1 MNQILKQENNTVTLK
16 ITVGSEAFEN
26 ACKQAYNKN
35 KGQFNIPG
43 FRKGKATRAVIEKMY
58 GEGIFFEDAIDIVF
72 PEAYRNA
79 VEELKL
85 EVIDRPSLDI
95 EEIGKG
101 KDLVMVI
108 NVQVKPE
115 VKLGEYK
122 GIEVKQVSAEVT
134 EEDVETEINKMQEQ
148 NARMV
153 TVEDRP
159 VSDKDSIL
167 LNFCGSVDGVE
178 FEGGKAENYSLVV
191 GSNTFIP
198 GFEEQLIGMNAGGS
212 KDVVV
217 TFPEDYHSED
227 LKGKEAVFAVEINE
241 IKETQLPHI
250 DDEFVKDTTEFETL
264 EELKNDIRAK
274 AAENKKKSAE
284 DAMKNEVVEK
294 LAENIEVEIPEVMVK
309 NEVDNML
316 KDFEN
321 NLRYQGMDLNTYY
334 QYTGTSKEVLE
345 DQMKEDAEK
354 GVRISLAVDAVSKSE
369 GVEATEEDMEAEYK
383 KMADIY
389 KLEVEKIK
397 EIFQNSQ
404 DEAIKSTIVTRK
416 TVDLL
421 LENAKLV

>member
-122 GIEVKQVSAEVT
+122 GLEVKQVSAEVT

-198 GFEEQLIGMNAGGS
+198 GFEEQLIGMNAGDS

-334 QYTGTSKEVLE
+334 QYTGTSKEILE

-354 GVRISLAVDAVSKSE
+354 RVRISLAVDAVSKSE

-404 DEAIKSTIVTRK
+404 DEAIKSTIVARK

>member
-122 GIEVKQVSAEVT
+122 GLEVKEVSAEVT
-134 EEDVETEINKMQEQ
+134 EEDVEAEIKKMQEQ

-198 GFEEQLIGMNAGGS
+198 GFEEQLIGMNAGDS

-241 IKETQLPHI
+241 IKEKQLPQI

-264 EELKNDIRAK
+264 EELKSDIRTK
-274 AAENKKKSAE
+274 AAESKKKSAE

-294 LAENIEVEIPEVMVK
+294 LAENMEVEIPEVMVK

-334 QYTGTSKEVLE
+334 QYTGTSKEILE
-345 DQMKEDAEK
+345 EQMKEDAEK
-354 GVRISLAVDAVSKSE
+354 RVRISLAVDAVSKSE

-389 KLEVEKIK
+389 KLEVKKIK

-404 DEAIKSTIVTRK
+404 DEAIKSTIVARK

>member
-1 MNQILKQENNTVTLK
+1 
-16 ITVGSEAFEN
+16 
-26 ACKQAYNKN
+26 
-35 KGQFNIPG
+35 
-43 FRKGKATRAVIEKMY
+43 
-58 GEGIFFEDAIDIVF
+58 
-72 PEAYRNA
+72 
-79 VEELKL
+79 
-85 EVIDRPSLDI
+85 
-95 EEIGKG
+95 
-101 KDLVMVI
+101 MVI

-122 GIEVKQVSAEVT
+122 GLEVKEVSAEVT
-134 EEDVETEINKMQEQ
+134 EEDVEAEIKKMQEQ

-198 GFEEQLIGMNAGGS
+198 GFEEQLIGMNAGDS

-241 IKETQLPHI
+241 IKEKQLPQI

-264 EELKNDIRAK
+264 EELKSDIRTK
-274 AAENKKKSAE
+274 AAESKKKSAE

-334 QYTGTSKEVLE
+334 QYTGTSKEILE

-354 GVRISLAVDAVSKSE
+354 RVRISLAVDAVSKSE

-404 DEAIKSTIVTRK
+404 DEAIKSTIVARK

>member
-58 GEGIFFEDAIDIVF
+58 GEGVFFEDAIDIVF

-108 NVQVKPE
+108 SVQVKPE

-122 GIEVKQVSAEVT
+122 GLEVKEVSAEVT
-134 EEDVETEINKMQEQ
+134 EEDVEAEIKKMQEQ

-159 VSDKDSIL
+159 VADKDSIL

-198 GFEEQLIGMNAGGS
+198 GFEEQLIGMNTGDS
-212 KDVVV
+212 RDVVV
-217 TFPEDYHSED
+217 TFPQDYHSED

-241 IKETQLPHI
+241 IKEKQLPQV

-264 EELKNDIRAK
+264 EELKNDIRTK

-294 LAENIEVEIPEVMVK
+294 LAENMEVEIPEVMVK

-334 QYTGTSKEVLE
+334 QYTGTSKEILE

-354 GVRISLAVDAVSKSE
+354 RVRISLAVDAVSKSE

-404 DEAIKSTIVTRK
+404 DEAIKSTIVARK

>member
-198 GFEEQLIGMNAGGS
+198 GFEEQLIGMNAGDS

-334 QYTGTSKEVLE
+334 QYTGTSKEILE
-345 DQMKEDAEK
+345 EQMKEDAEK
-354 GVRISLAVDAVSKSE
+354 RVRISLAVDAVSKSE

>member
-122 GIEVKQVSAEVT
+122 GLEVKQVSAEVT

-198 GFEEQLIGMNAGGS
+198 GFEEQLIGMNAGDS

-241 IKETQLPHI
+241 IKETQLPKI

-334 QYTGTSKEVLE
+334 QYTGTSKEILE

-354 GVRISLAVDAVSKSE
+354 RVRISLAVDAVSKSE

-404 DEAIKSTIVTRK
+404 DEAIKSTIVARK

>member
-58 GEGIFFEDAIDIVF
+58 GEGVFFEDAIDIVF

-122 GIEVKQVSAEVT
+122 GLEVKEVSAEVT
-134 EEDVETEINKMQEQ
+134 EEDVEAEIKKMQEQ

-167 LNFCGSVDGVE
+167 LNFCGSVAGVE

-198 GFEEQLIGMNAGGS
+198 GFEEQLIGMNAGDS

-241 IKETQLPHI
+241 IKEKQLPQI

-264 EELKNDIRAK
+264 EELKSDIRTK
-274 AAENKKKSAE
+274 AAESKKKSAE

-334 QYTGTSKEVLE
+334 QYTGTSKEILE

-354 GVRISLAVDAVSKSE
+354 RVRISLAVDAVSKSE

-404 DEAIKSTIVTRK
+404 DEAIKSTIVARK

>member
-122 GIEVKQVSAEVT
+122 GLEVKQVSAEVT

-198 GFEEQLIGMNAGGS
+198 GFEEQLIGMNAGDS

-334 QYTGTSKEVLE
+334 QYTGTSKEILE

-354 GVRISLAVDAVSKSE
+354 RVRISLAVDEVSKSE

-404 DEAIKSTIVTRK
+404 DEAIKSTIVARK

>member
-43 FRKGKATRAVIEKMY
+43 FRKGKATKAVIEKMY
-58 GEGIFFEDAIDIVF
+58 GEGVFFEDAIDIVF

-122 GIEVKQVSAEVT
+122 GLEVKEVSAEVT
-134 EEDVETEINKMQEQ
+134 EEDVEAEIKKMQEQ

-198 GFEEQLIGMNAGGS
+198 GFEEQLIGMNAGDS

-241 IKETQLPHI
+241 IKEKQLPQI

-264 EELKNDIRAK
+264 EELKSDIRTK
-274 AAENKKKSAE
+274 AAESKKKSAE

-334 QYTGTSKEVLE
+334 QYTGTSKEILE

-354 GVRISLAVDAVSKSE
+354 RVRISLAVDAVSKSE

-404 DEAIKSTIVTRK
+404 DEAIKSTIVARK

>member
-58 GEGIFFEDAIDIVF
+58 GEGVFFEDAIDIVF

-122 GIEVKQVSAEVT
+122 GLEVKQVSAEVT
-134 EEDVETEINKMQEQ
+134 EEAVETEIKKMQEQ

-198 GFEEQLIGMNAGGS
+198 GFEEQLIGMNAGDS

-241 IKETQLPHI
+241 IKETQLPKI

-334 QYTGTSKEVLE
+334 QYTGTSKEILE

-354 GVRISLAVDAVSKSE
+354 RVRISLAVDAVSKSE

-404 DEAIKSTIVTRK
+404 DEAIKSTIVARK

>member
-198 GFEEQLIGMNAGGS
+198 GFEEQLIGMNAGDS

-241 IKETQLPHI
+241 IKETQLPKI

-334 QYTGTSKEVLE
+334 QYTGTSKEILE

-354 GVRISLAVDAVSKSE
+354 RVRISLAVDAVSKSE

>member
-122 GIEVKQVSAEVT
+122 GLEVKQVSAEVT

-191 GSNTFIP
+191 GSSTFIP
-198 GFEEQLIGMNAGGS
+198 GFEEQLIGMNAGDS

-241 IKETQLPHI
+241 IKETQLPKI

-334 QYTGTSKEVLE
+334 QYTGTSKEILE

-354 GVRISLAVDAVSKSE
+354 RVRISLAVDAVSKSE

>member
-122 GIEVKQVSAEVT
+122 GLEVKQVSAEVT

-198 GFEEQLIGMNAGGS
+198 GFEEQLIGMNTGDS

-241 IKETQLPHI
+241 IKETQLPKI

-334 QYTGTSKEVLE
+334 QYTGTSKEILE

-354 GVRISLAVDAVSKSE
+354 RVRISLAVDAVSKSE

-404 DEAIKSTIVTRK
+404 DEAIKSTIVARK

>member
-122 GIEVKQVSAEVT
+122 GLEVKQVSAEVT

-198 GFEEQLIGMNAGGS
+198 GFEEQLIGMNTGDS

-241 IKETQLPHI
+241 IKETQLPQI

-334 QYTGTSKEVLE
+334 QYTGTSKEILE

-354 GVRISLAVDAVSKSE
+354 RVRISLAVDAVSKSE

-397 EIFQNSQ
+397 EIFQKSQ
-404 DEAIKSTIVTRK
+404 DEAIKSTIVARK

>member
-1 MNQILKQENNTVTLK
+1 
-16 ITVGSEAFEN
+16 
-26 ACKQAYNKN
+26 
-35 KGQFNIPG
+35 
-43 FRKGKATRAVIEKMY
+43 
-58 GEGIFFEDAIDIVF
+58 
-72 PEAYRNA
+72 
-79 VEELKL
+79 
-85 EVIDRPSLDI
+85 
-95 EEIGKG
+95 
-101 KDLVMVI
+101 
-108 NVQVKPE
+108 
-115 VKLGEYK
+115 
-122 GIEVKQVSAEVT
+122 
-134 EEDVETEINKMQEQ
+134 
-148 NARMV
+148 MV

-198 GFEEQLIGMNAGGS
+198 GFEEQLIGMNAGDS

-227 LKGKEAVFAVEINE
+227 PKGKEAVFAVEINE
-241 IKETQLPHI
+241 IKETQLPKI

-334 QYTGTSKEVLE
+334 QYTGTSKEILE

-354 GVRISLAVDAVSKSE
+354 RVRISLAVDAVSKSE

>member
-122 GIEVKQVSAEVT
+122 GLEVKEVSAEVT
-134 EEDVETEINKMQEQ
+134 EEDVEAEIKKMQEQ

-198 GFEEQLIGMNAGGS
+198 GFEEQLIGMNAGDS

-334 QYTGTSKEVLE
+334 QYTGTSKEILE

-354 GVRISLAVDAVSKSE
+354 RVRISLAVDAVSKSE

-404 DEAIKSTIVTRK
+404 DEAIKSTIVARK

>member
-122 GIEVKQVSAEVT
+122 GLEVKQVSAEVT

-198 GFEEQLIGMNAGGS
+198 GFEEQLIGMNAGDS

-241 IKETQLPHI
+241 IKETQLPKI
-250 DDEFVKDTTEFETL
+250 DDEFLKDTTEFETL

-334 QYTGTSKEVLE
+334 QYTGTSKEILE

-354 GVRISLAVDAVSKSE
+354 RVRISLAVDAVSKSE

-404 DEAIKSTIVTRK
+404 DEAIKSTIVARK

>member
-122 GIEVKQVSAEVT
+122 GLEVKQVSAEVT

-198 GFEEQLIGMNAGGS
+198 GFEEQLIGMNTGDS

-334 QYTGTSKEVLE
+334 QYTGTSKEILE

-354 GVRISLAVDAVSKSE
+354 RVRISLAVDAVSKSE

-404 DEAIKSTIVTRK
+404 DEAIKSTIVARK

>member
-58 GEGIFFEDAIDIVF
+58 GEGVFFEDAIDIVF

-122 GIEVKQVSAEVT
+122 GLEVKQVSAEVT

-198 GFEEQLIGMNAGGS
+198 GFEEQLIGMNAGDS

-241 IKETQLPHI
+241 IKETQLPKI

-334 QYTGTSKEVLE
+334 QYTGTSKEILE

-354 GVRISLAVDAVSKSE
+354 RVRISLAVDAVSKSE

-404 DEAIKSTIVTRK
+404 DEAIKSTIVARK

>member
-122 GIEVKQVSAEVT
+122 GLEVKQVSAEVT
-134 EEDVETEINKMQEQ
+134 EEDVEAEIKKMQEQ

-198 GFEEQLIGMNAGGS
+198 GFEEQLIGMNAGDS

-241 IKETQLPHI
+241 IKETQLPKI

-334 QYTGTSKEVLE
+334 QYTGTSKEILE

-354 GVRISLAVDAVSKSE
+354 RVRISLAVDAVSKSE

-404 DEAIKSTIVTRK
+404 DEAIKSTIVARK

>member
-198 GFEEQLIGMNAGGS
+198 GFEEQLIGMNAGDS

-334 QYTGTSKEVLE
+334 QYTGTSKEILE

-354 GVRISLAVDAVSKSE
+354 RVRISLAVDAVSKSE

-404 DEAIKSTIVTRK
+404 DEAIKSTIVARK

>member
-198 GFEEQLIGMNAGGS
+198 GFEEQLIGMNAGDS

-241 IKETQLPHI
+241 RKETQLPHI

-334 QYTGTSKEVLE
+334 QYTGTSKEILE

-354 GVRISLAVDAVSKSE
+354 RVRISLAVDAVSKSE

>member
-122 GIEVKQVSAEVT
+122 GLEVKQVSAEVT
-134 EEDVETEINKMQEQ
+134 EEDVETEIKKMQEQ

-198 GFEEQLIGMNAGGS
+198 GFEEQLIGMNAGDS

-241 IKETQLPHI
+241 IKKTQLPKI

-274 AAENKKKSAE
+274 AAESKKKSAE

-294 LAENIEVEIPEVMVK
+294 LAENMEVEIPEVMVK

-334 QYTGTSKEVLE
+334 QYTGTSKEILE

-354 GVRISLAVDAVSKSE
+354 RVRISLAVDAVSKSE

-404 DEAIKSTIVTRK
+404 DEAIKSTIVARK

>member
-122 GIEVKQVSAEVT
+122 GLEVKQVSAEVT

-198 GFEEQLIGMNAGGS
+198 GFEEQLIGMNAGDS

-241 IKETQLPHI
+241 IKETQLPKI

-294 LAENIEVEIPEVMVK
+294 LAENIDVEIPEVMVK

-334 QYTGTSKEVLE
+334 QYTGTSKEILE

-354 GVRISLAVDAVSKSE
+354 RVRISLAVDAVSKSE

-404 DEAIKSTIVTRK
+404 DEAIKSTIVARK

>member
-122 GIEVKQVSAEVT
+122 GLEVKQVSAEVT

-198 GFEEQLIGMNAGGS
+198 GFEEQLIGMNAGDS

-334 QYTGTSKEVLE
+334 QYTGTSKEILE

-354 GVRISLAVDAVSKSE
+354 RVRISLAVDAVSKSE
-369 GVEATEEDMEAEYK
+369 GVEATEEDMEAEYQ

-404 DEAIKSTIVTRK
+404 DEAIKSTIVARK

>member
-122 GIEVKQVSAEVT
+122 GLEVKQVSAEVT
-134 EEDVETEINKMQEQ
+134 EEDVEAEIKKMQEQ

-198 GFEEQLIGMNAGGS
+198 GFEEQLIGMNAGDS

-241 IKETQLPHI
+241 IKEKQLPKI

-334 QYTGTSKEVLE
+334 QYTGTSKEILE

-354 GVRISLAVDAVSKSE
+354 RVRISLAVDAVSKSE

>member
-58 GEGIFFEDAIDIVF
+58 GEGVFFEDAIDIVF

-122 GIEVKQVSAEVT
+122 GLEVKQVSAEVT

-198 GFEEQLIGMNAGGS
+198 GFEEQLIGMNAGDS

-334 QYTGTSKEVLE
+334 QYTGTSKEILE

-354 GVRISLAVDAVSKSE
+354 RVRISLAVDAVSKSE

>member
-198 GFEEQLIGMNAGGS
+198 GFEEQLIGMNAGDS

-241 IKETQLPHI
+241 IKETQLPKI

-334 QYTGTSKEVLE
+334 QYTGTSKEILE

-354 GVRISLAVDAVSKSE
+354 RVRISLAVDAVSKSE

-404 DEAIKSTIVTRK
+404 DEAIKSTIVARK

>member
-122 GIEVKQVSAEVT
+122 GLEVKQVSAEVT

-198 GFEEQLIGMNAGGS
+198 GFEEQLIGMNAGDS

-241 IKETQLPHI
+241 IKETQLPKI

-294 LAENIEVEIPEVMVK
+294 LTENIEVEIPEVMVK

-334 QYTGTSKEVLE
+334 QYTGTSKEILE

-354 GVRISLAVDAVSKSE
+354 RVRISLAVDAVSKSE

-404 DEAIKSTIVTRK
+404 DEAIKSTIVARK

>member
-122 GIEVKQVSAEVT
+122 GLEVKQVSAEVT

-198 GFEEQLIGMNAGGS
+198 GFEEQLIGMNTGDS

-241 IKETQLPHI
+241 IKETQLPQI

-334 QYTGTSKEVLE
+334 QYTGTSKEILE

-354 GVRISLAVDAVSKSE
+354 RVRISLAVDAVSKSE

-404 DEAIKSTIVTRK
+404 DEAIKSTIVARK

>member
-58 GEGIFFEDAIDIVF
+58 GEGVFFEDAIDIVF

-122 GIEVKQVSAEVT
+122 GLEVKQVSAEVT

-198 GFEEQLIGMNAGGS
+198 GFEEQLIGMNTGDS

-241 IKETQLPHI
+241 IKETQLPKI

-334 QYTGTSKEVLE
+334 QYTGTSKEILE

-354 GVRISLAVDAVSKSE
+354 RVRISLAVDAVSKSE

-404 DEAIKSTIVTRK
+404 DEAIKSTIVARK

>member
-122 GIEVKQVSAEVT
+122 GLEVKQVSAEVT

-198 GFEEQLIGMNAGGS
+198 GFEEQLIGMNAGDS

-334 QYTGTSKEVLE
+334 QYTGTSKEILE
-345 DQMKEDAEK
+345 DQMKEDTEK
-354 GVRISLAVDAVSKSE
+354 RVRISLAVDAVSKSE

-404 DEAIKSTIVTRK
+404 DEAIKSTIVARK

>member
-58 GEGIFFEDAIDIVF
+58 GEGVFFEDAIDIVF

-122 GIEVKQVSAEVT
+122 GLEVKQVSAEVT
-134 EEDVETEINKMQEQ
+134 EEDVETEIKKMQEQ

-198 GFEEQLIGMNAGGS
+198 GFEEQLIGMNAGDS

-241 IKETQLPHI
+241 IKETQLPKI

-334 QYTGTSKEVLE
+334 QYTGTSKEILE

-354 GVRISLAVDAVSKSE
+354 RVRISLAVDAVSKSE

-404 DEAIKSTIVTRK
+404 DEAIKSTIVARK

>member
-1 MNQILKQENNTVTLK
+1 MNKILKQENNTVTLK

-58 GEGIFFEDAIDIVF
+58 GEGVFFEDAIDIVF

-122 GIEVKQVSAEVT
+122 GLEVKQVSAEVT
-134 EEDVETEINKMQEQ
+134 EEDVEAEIKKMQEQ

-159 VSDKDSIL
+159 VSENDSIL

-198 GFEEQLIGMNAGGS
+198 GFEEQLIGMNTGDS

-241 IKETQLPHI
+241 IKEKQLPQV

-264 EELKNDIRAK
+264 EELKNDIRTK
-274 AAENKKKSAE
+274 AAESKKKSAE

-294 LAENIEVEIPEVMVK
+294 LAENMEVEIPEVMVK

-334 QYTGTSKEVLE
+334 QYTGTSKEILE
-345 DQMKEDAEK
+345 EQMKEDAEK
-354 GVRISLAVDAVSKSE
+354 RVRISLAVDAVSKSE

>member
-1 MNQILKQENNTVTLK
+1 MNQILKKENNTVTLK

-35 KGQFNIPG
+35 KSQFNIPG

-58 GEGIFFEDAIDIVF
+58 GEGVFFEDAIDIVF

-108 NVQVKPE
+108 SVQVKPE

-122 GIEVKQVSAEVT
+122 GLEVKEVSAEVT
-134 EEDVETEINKMQEQ
+134 EEDVEAEIKKMQEQ

-159 VSDKDSIL
+159 VADKDSIL

-198 GFEEQLIGMNAGGS
+198 GFEEQLIGMNTGDS

-241 IKETQLPHI
+241 IKEKQLPQV

-264 EELKNDIRAK
+264 EELKNDIRTK
-274 AAENKKKSAE
+274 AAESKKKSAE

-294 LAENIEVEIPEVMVK
+294 LAENMEVEIPEVMVK

-334 QYTGTSKEVLE
+334 QYTGTSKEILE

-354 GVRISLAVDAVSKSE
+354 RVRISLAVDAVSKSE

-404 DEAIKSTIVTRK
+404 DEAIKSTIVARK

>member
-198 GFEEQLIGMNAGGS
+198 GFEEQLIGMNAGDS

-334 QYTGTSKEVLE
+334 QYTGTSKEILE

-354 GVRISLAVDAVSKSE
+354 RVRISLAVDAVSKSE
-369 GVEATEEDMEAEYK
+369 GVEATEEDMEADYK

-404 DEAIKSTIVTRK
+404 DEAIKSTIVARK

>member
-58 GEGIFFEDAIDIVF
+58 GEGVFFEDAIDIVF

-122 GIEVKQVSAEVT
+122 GLEVKEVSAEVT
-134 EEDVETEINKMQEQ
+134 EEDVEAEIKKMQEQ

-198 GFEEQLIGMNAGGS
+198 GFEEQLIGMNAGDS

-241 IKETQLPHI
+241 IKEKQLPQI

-264 EELKNDIRAK
+264 EELKSDIRTK
-274 AAENKKKSAE
+274 AAESKKKSAE

-334 QYTGTSKEVLE
+334 QYTGTSKEILE

-354 GVRISLAVDAVSKSE
+354 RVRISLAVDAVSKSE

-404 DEAIKSTIVTRK
+404 DEAIKSTIVARK

>member
-58 GEGIFFEDAIDIVF
+58 GEGVFFEDAIDIVF

-122 GIEVKQVSAEVT
+122 GLEVKQVSAEVT

-198 GFEEQLIGMNAGGS
+198 GFEEQLIGMNAGDS

-334 QYTGTSKEVLE
+334 QYTGTSKEILE

-354 GVRISLAVDAVSKSE
+354 RVRISLAVDAVSKSE

-404 DEAIKSTIVTRK
+404 DEAIKSTIVARK